1 MFRAVIVTAKLS
13 IGAAQ
18 LASMAIQCGVTLVKT
33 RIEFAGLWTTARP
46 ITLGCARPVGGKCNG
61 TDWHVLVLYCN
72 GVEDDR
78 YCLSDREDALE
89 TVQELRQ
96 EFPHHSF
103 WLKEE
108 YIRADD
114 DPRGA

>member
-1 MFRAVIVTAKLS
+1 M
-13 IGAAQ
+13 
-18 LASMAIQCGVTLVKT
+18 
-33 RIEFAGLWTTARP
+33 GLT
-46 ITLGCARPVGGKCNG
+46 G
-61 TDWHVLVLYCN
+61 HVWVLYCD

-78 YCLSDREDALE
+78 FHLADHEDALE
-89 TVQELRQ
+89 TVQEMRQ
-96 EFPHHSF
+96 EFPHMSF

>member
-1 MFRAVIVTAKLS
+1 MVALGRLGGNV
-13 IGAAQ
+13 
-18 LASMAIQCGVTLVKT
+18 M
-33 RIEFAGLWTTARP
+33 GLT
-46 ITLGCARPVGGKCNG
+46 G
-61 TDWHVLVLYCN
+61 HVLVLYCN
-72 GVEDDR
+72 GVEDER

-103 WLKEE
+103 LLKEE

>member
-1 MFRAVIVTAKLS
+1 MVALGRLGGNV
-13 IGAAQ
+13 
-18 LASMAIQCGVTLVKT
+18 M
-33 RIEFAGLWTTARP
+33 GLT
-46 ITLGCARPVGGKCNG
+46 G
-61 TDWHVLVLYCN
+61 HVLVLYCN
-72 GVEDDR
+72 GVEDER

>member
-1 MFRAVIVTAKLS
+1 M
-13 IGAAQ
+13 
-18 LASMAIQCGVTLVKT
+18 
-33 RIEFAGLWTTARP
+33 GLT
-46 ITLGCARPVGGKCNG
+46 G
-61 TDWHVLVLYCN
+61 HVLVLYSD
-72 GVEDDR
+72 GVSPNEYDR
-78 YCLSDREDALE
+78 FCLCDRENALE

-108 YIRADD
+108 YIIADD

>member
-1 MFRAVIVTAKLS
+1 MVALGRLGGNV
-13 IGAAQ
+13 
-18 LASMAIQCGVTLVKT
+18 M
-33 RIEFAGLWTTARP
+33 GLT
-46 ITLGCARPVGGKCNG
+46 G
-61 TDWHVLVLYCN
+61 HVLVLYCD

-78 YCLSDREDALE
+78 FCLCDREDALE
-89 TVQELRQ
+89 TVQEMRQ

>member
-1 MFRAVIVTAKLS
+1 M
-13 IGAAQ
+13 
-18 LASMAIQCGVTLVKT
+18 
-33 RIEFAGLWTTARP
+33 GLT
-46 ITLGCARPVGGKCNG
+46 G
-61 TDWHVLVLYCN
+61 HVLVLYCN

-89 TVQELRQ
+89 TVREMRQ
-96 EFPHHSF
+96 QFPRMSF

-108 YIRADD
+108 YIKADD